1 MKESRSHKGTGD
13 TDIFMGVQLCKRGLD
28 SYRLSQ
34 QKKDSKKRKMKWKSV
49 NEMTDLTRVLLSVC
63 LLPLFKN
70 SSLDLWSHQSG
81 CPTIGGKWRGRSIP
95 KGQKLVNRGQRE
107 LGFVVVDEEM
117 RERHHLQWTMN
128 LVKSIR
134 RKIPLW
140 LMMMVSKERCRDP
153 KVRDAGECNSH
164 MGGRVG
170 KEEDGYWFFGMTTT
184 TICWSSTML
193 CTLVP
198 KDKEACGS
206 CFQKPYPS
214 TDLALLVKA
223 SLCVT
228 SQLSSTSFAKGFLLG
243 QPRTVKLKSR
253 LEKLQRDFLW
263 GGGELQRR
271 PHLANWSI
279 VCLDK
284 KDVNEPLWKYVI
296 IGKYEKK
303 EGGWCSRASREG
315 YKGFNN
321 RVGFRV
327 GNGRRV
333 RFCKDRCCG
342 EEPLVVAFLELFS
355 IATDG
360 NRLGKLVARI
370 QGSQDR

>member
-13 TDIFMGVQLCKRGLD
+13 ADIFMGVQLCKRGLD
-28 SYRLSQ
+28 SYRLSAEE
-34 QKKDSKKRKMKWKSV
+34 KEKPRKVKWKSV

-81 CPTIGGKWRGRSIP
+81 CPTIGEKWRGRSIP

-117 RERHHLQWTMN
+117 RERHHLQWTRN
-128 LVKSIR
+128 LVESNR
-134 RKIPLW
+134 R
-140 LMMMVSKERCRDP
+140 KERCKDP
-153 KVRDAGECNSH
+153 KVRNAGECNSH
-164 MGGRVG
+164 VGGRMG
-170 KEEDGYWFFGMTTT
+170 KEEEKQVGEVLMVSLEE
-184 TICWSSTML
+184 SSLPAYATMMS
-193 CTLVP
+193 TLVP

-228 SQLSSTSFAKGFLLG
+228 SQLSSSSFAKGFLLG

-271 PHLANWSI
+271 PHLVNWSI

-284 KDVNEPLWKYVI
+284 KDVI

-315 YKGFNN
+315 YVVGLWKAIQSWWKGFNN

-333 RFCKDRCCG
+333 WEGALGCS
-342 EEPLVVAFLELFS
+342 FLEFFNS
-355 IATDG
+355 IDG